1 MAALSRVAAA
11 RAADNA
17 HRAVWGLAP
26 ARLPAAEAARM
37 AEHYAL
43 EAMRADSDRVVSHLG
58 AAKAATLAADC
69 REQAAYYRA
78 MTGEAA

>member
-11 RAADNA
+11 HAADDA
-17 HRAVWGLAP
+17 GRARSGLGP
-26 ARLPAAEAARM
+26 LRLPAAEAARM
-37 AEHYAL
+37 ASHYDL

-69 REQAAYYRA
+69 REQAAHYRA
-78 MTGEAA
+78 MAEAA